1 MITGELRSKVDR
13 IWEHI
18 WANGLSNP
26 LAVIEQISYLL
37 FMKRLDDLE
46 LAQEAKARATGQ
58 SPTPK
63 FFKADQQ
70 SLRWSKFKDLESE
83 RMFKTV
89 RDEVFPFLR
98 ELNPNSGSA
107 YSRFMKDAVFLI
119 PKPSVLEQVVTLLS
133 EINMHDRDSKGDL
146 YEYLL
151 AKLSQAGVLGQF
163 RTPRHI
169 IRMMVEMVEPKPYD
183 VIGDPAV
190 GTGGFLVVAGDY
202 LLEKHPEIMMKDE
215 LRKHFSDGMFHGG
228 EFDPTMMRI
237 GAMNLMMHGIEEPDL
252 VPFDSLSED
261 TKDLREKY
269 TLILAN
275 PPFKGALNEAE
286 VAKDLHTTVKTKK
299 TELLFIALF
308 LKQLRLGGRCA
319 CIVPDGVLFGSGKA
333 HRQVRELLIDG
344 NKLEG
349 IVSMPSGVFKPYAG
363 VSTAVL
369 LFTRTDSGGTE
380 NVWFYD
386 MQADGYSLDDKRNE
400 IKESDIPD
408 VLEQWRKRD
417 ASKESDRKARSFF
430 VPVDE
435 IRAQGYDLS
444 INRYK
449 AGVHEEVVHEDP
461 KAILD
466 RLIGLECEIM
476 EDLKALRGMLS

>member
-1 MITGELRSKVDR
+1 VDR
-13 IWEHI
+13 IWDHF
-18 WANGLSNP
+18 WANGLANP

-37 FMKRLDDLE
+37 FMKRLDDLD
-46 LAQEAKARATGQ
+46 LAAEHAANRTGQ
-58 SPTPK
+58 PVRRR
-63 FFKADQQ
+63 FFGDEQQ
-70 SLRWSKFKDLESE
+70 HLRWSRFKDFDSE
-83 RMFKTV
+83 RMFKVV

-98 ELNPNSGSA
+98 DLNPNQGSA
-107 YSRFMKDAVFLI
+107 YSRFMRDAVFLI
-119 PKPSVLEQVVTLLS
+119 PKPSVLEQVVTLIS
-133 EINMHDRDSKGDL
+133 EVPMQDRDTKGDL

-151 AKLSQAGVLGQF
+151 GKLAQAGVNGQF

-169 IRMMVEMVEPKPYD
+169 IRMMVDMVSPTPKD
-183 VIGDPAV
+183 IIGDPAA
-190 GTGGFLVVAGDY
+190 GTAGFLVVAGDY
-202 LLEKHPEIMMKDE
+202 LLEKFPEIMLRDD

-237 GAMNLMMHGIEEPDL
+237 GSMNLMMHGIEEPDL
-252 VPFDSLSED
+252 AFGDSLSED
-261 TKDLREKY
+261 TKDRRELY

-286 VAKDLHTTVKTKK
+286 VAKDLHTAVKTKK
-299 TELLFIALF
+299 TELLFLALF
-308 LKQLRLGGRCA
+308 LKQLKLGGRCA
-319 CIVPDGVLFGSGKA
+319 CIVPDGVLFGASNA

-369 LFTRTDSGGTE
+369 IFTRTDSGGTE

-386 MQADGYSLDDKRNE
+386 MQADGFSLDDKRNIVNE
-400 IKESDIPD
+400 NDIPD
-408 VLEQWRKRD
+408 MLEQWHKRD
-417 ASKESDRKARSFF
+417 ASQPPERTAKAFF

-435 IRAQGYDLS
+435 IRNQGYDLS

-449 AGVHEEVVHEDP
+449 EGVHEEIVHEDP
-461 KAILD
+461 KEILD
-466 RLIGLECEIM
+466 RLIGLECEVM
-476 EDLKALRGMLS
+476 DDLKVLRGML

>member
-344 NKLEG
+344 NKCSSLTLESRRRFYSSPAPIREEPRTSG
-349 IVSMPSGVFKPYAG
+349 STICRRMAIAWTTSGTRSRRAISPTYWNSGASGMRARSPTGRLGRSLCLSMRFGPKATTFR
-363 VSTAVL
+363 STA
-369 LFTRTDSGGTE
+369 TRRE
-380 NVWFYD
+380 C
-386 MQADGYSLDDKRNE
+386 M
-400 IKESDIPD
+400 
-408 VLEQWRKRD
+408 RKWSTKTPR
-417 ASKESDRKARSFF
+417 
-430 VPVDE
+430 
-435 IRAQGYDLS
+435 
-444 INRYK
+444 RYWI
-449 AGVHEEVVHEDP
+449 D
-461 KAILD
+461 
-466 RLIGLECEIM
+466 
-476 EDLKALRGMLS
+476 

>member
-1 MITGELRSKVDR
+1 MITGELKSKVDG
-13 IWEHI
+13 IWDHF
-18 WANGLSNP
+18 WSNGLSNP

-46 LAQEAKARATGQ
+46 LAAESAANRTGQ
-58 SPTPK
+58 PIRRR
-63 FFKADQQ
+63 FFTDTQQ
-70 SLRWSKFKDLESE
+70 NLRWSRFKDFDSE
-83 RMFKTV
+83 RMFTIV
-89 RDEVFPFLR
+89 RDDVFPFLR
-98 ELNPNSGSA
+98 NLNPNQGSA

-133 EINMHDRDSKGDL
+133 EINMHDRDTKGDL

-151 AKLSQAGVLGQF
+151 AKLAQAGVNGQF

-169 IRMMVEMVEPKPYD
+169 IRMMVEMVEPKPTD
-183 VIGDPAV
+183 VIGDPAA
-190 GTGGFLVVAGDY
+190 GTAGFLVVAGDY
-202 LLEKHPEIMMKDE
+202 LLEKHPEIMMKDD
-215 LRKHFSDGMFHGG
+215 LRRHFSDGMFHGG

-252 VPFDSLSED
+252 AFGDSLSED
-261 TKDLREKY
+261 TQNVRERY
-269 TLILAN
+269 SLILAN

-308 LKQLRLGGRCA
+308 LKQLKLGGRCA
-319 CIVPDGVLFGSGKA
+319 CIVPDGVLFGSSKA

-369 LFTRTDSGGTE
+369 IFTRTDSGGTD

-400 IKESDIPD
+400 VKENDIPD

-417 ASKESDRKARSFF
+417 ASKESDRTARAFF

-449 AGVHEEVVHEDP
+449 EGVHEKVLHEDP
-461 KAILD
+461 KEILD

-476 EDLKALRGMLS
+476 EDLKALRGML

>member
-13 IWEHI
+13 IWDHFY
-18 WANGLSNP
+18 ANGLSNP
-26 LAVIEQISYLL
+26 LATIEQITYLL

-46 LAQEAKARATGQ
+46 LAAELAANRTGQ
-58 SPTPK
+58 PIRK
-63 FFKADQQ
+63 RFFTDDQQ
-70 SLRWSKFKDLESE
+70 HLRWSRFKDFDSE
-83 RMFKTV
+83 RMFKIV

-98 ELNPNSGSA
+98 ELNPNQGSA

-133 EINMHDRDSKGDL
+133 EINMHDRDTKGDL

-151 AKLSQAGVLGQF
+151 AKLSQAGVNGQF

-169 IRMMVEMVEPKPYD
+169 IRMMVEMVEPTPKD
-183 VIGDPAV
+183 IIGDPAA
-190 GTGGFLVVAGDY
+190 GTGGFLVVAGEY
-202 LLEKHPEIMMKDE
+202 LLEKHPEVMLKED
-215 LRKHFSDGMFHGG
+215 LRKHFSEGMFHGS

-252 VPFDSLSED
+252 AFGDSLSED
-261 TKDLREKY
+261 TKDLRERY

-286 VAKDLHTTVKTKK
+286 VAKDLHTAVKTKK
-299 TELLFIALF
+299 TELLFLALF
-308 LKQLRLGGRCA
+308 LKQLKLGGRCA
-319 CIVPDGVLFGSGKA
+319 CIVPDGVLFGSSKA

-369 LFTRTDSGGTE
+369 IFTRTDSGGTE

-386 MQADGYSLDDKRNE
+386 MQADGFSLDDKRNE
-400 IKESDIPD
+400 VKENDIPG
-408 VLEQWRKRD
+408 VLEQWQKRD
-417 ASKESDRKARSFF
+417 ASKESDRTAKSFF
-430 VPVDE
+430 VPVEE

-449 AGVHEEVVHEDP
+449 EGVHEEVAHEDP

-466 RLIGLECEIM
+466 RLIGLEYEIM
-476 EDLKALRGMLS
+476 DDLKALRGML

>member
-1 MITGELRSKVDR
+1 MITGDLKSKVDG
-13 IWEHI
+13 IWDHF
-18 WANGLSNP
+18 WSNGLSNP

-46 LAQEAKARATGQ
+46 LAAELAANRTGQ
-58 SPTPK
+58 PVRRR
-63 FFKADQQ
+63 FFADNQQ
-70 SLRWSKFKDLESE
+70 NLRWSRFKDFDSE
-83 RMFKTV
+83 RMYKLV

-98 ELNPNSGSA
+98 DLNPNQGSA

-133 EINMHDRDSKGDL
+133 EINMHDRDTKGDL

-151 AKLSQAGVLGQF
+151 AKLAQAGVNGQF

-169 IRMMVEMVEPKPYD
+169 IRMMVEMVEPKPTD
-183 VIGDPAV
+183 IIGDPAA

-202 LLEKHPEIMMKDE
+202 LLEKHPEIMMNDD
-215 LRKHFSDGMFHGG
+215 LRRHFSEEMFHGG

-252 VPFDSLSED
+252 AFGDSLSED
-261 TKDLREKY
+261 TKDLRERY
-269 TLILAN
+269 SLILAN

-286 VAKDLHTTVKTKK
+286 VAKDLHTIVKTKK
-299 TELLFIALF
+299 TELLFLALI
-308 LKQLRLGGRCA
+308 LKQLKLGGRCA
-319 CIVPDGVLFGSGKA
+319 CIVPDGVLFGSTNA
-333 HRQVRELLIDG
+333 HLQVRKLLIDG

-349 IVSMPSGVFKPYAG
+349 VVSMPSGIFKPYAG

-369 LFTRTDSGGTE
+369 IFTRTDSGGTE

-386 MQADGYSLDDKRNE
+386 MQADGFSLDDKRNE
-400 IKESDIPD
+400 VKDNDIPN
-408 VLEQWRKRD
+408 VIEKWWKRNEGL
-417 ASKESDRKARSFF
+417 ESDRTGKAFA
-430 VPVDE
+430 VPIDE
-435 IRAQGYDLS
+435 IRGKSYDLS

-449 AGVHEEVVHEDP
+449 DSVHKATVYENP
-461 KAILD
+461 KVILD
-466 RLIGLECEIM
+466 QLIDLECEILD
-476 EDLKALRGMLS
+476 DLKILRGML